1 MDLMC
6 VEFMLEDLWLGSLG
20 VTCTPTL
27 DLDAEPMATGSRSV
41 SPSPLQ
47 DLR

>member
-6 VEFMLEDLWLGSLG
+6 AEFMLEDLWLGSLT
-20 VTCTPTL
+20 VTCTPIP
-27 DLDAEPMATGSRSV
+27 DLDAEPVATGLRSV

>member
-6 VEFMLEDLWLGSLG
+6 AEFMLEDLRLGSLT
-20 VTCTPTL
+20 VTCTPIP
-27 DLDAEPMATGSRSV
+27 DLDAEPVATGSLSV